1 VLTVNTPM
9 GRKVRSKLLSMGGP
23 LIRVKP
29 KDLES
34 AGVERVARTA
44 GARNG
49 QPVLE
54 DGRVLDVANVLWCT
68 GFQPG
73 FSWIDLPIFGHDGR
87 PVQERGVV
95 VNEPGLYCVGLMF
108 LYAAS
113 SVMIHGVGRDAEYI
127 ANAIYDRTR
136 AARAA

>member
-1 VLTVNTPM
+1 
-9 GRKVRSKLLSMGGP
+9 MGGP

-44 GARNG
+44 GAQNG

-54 DGRVLDVANVLWCT
+54 DGRVLDVANVVWCT
-68 GFQPG
+68 GFHPG
-73 FSWIDLPIFGHDGR
+73 FSWIDLPIFDNDGR

-95 VNEPGLYCVGLMF
+95 VDGTGLYCGWTDVPVCRVVSDDPRCRQGCGVHRQRGL
-108 LYAAS
+108 
-113 SVMIHGVGRDAEYI
+113 
-127 ANAIYDRTR
+127 
-136 AARAA
+136 